1 MNKFFEVRYNF
12 YANEPDVENGP
23 SANDIGYE
31 VYLTTADSKET
42 AKAEWLC
49 FAKDEA
55 IENLN
60 ADIIETT
67 ETEYN
72 SYIEYQREMT
82 EMDLGYAK
90 AFGL

>member
-23 SANDIGYE
+23 SEDDIGYDI
-31 VYLTTADSKET
+31 YLTTSESEET
-42 AKAEWLC
+42 AKADWLR
-49 FAKDEA
+49 FAKDEG

-82 EMDLGYAK
+82 EMDIAYAK
-90 AFGL
+90 AFGN